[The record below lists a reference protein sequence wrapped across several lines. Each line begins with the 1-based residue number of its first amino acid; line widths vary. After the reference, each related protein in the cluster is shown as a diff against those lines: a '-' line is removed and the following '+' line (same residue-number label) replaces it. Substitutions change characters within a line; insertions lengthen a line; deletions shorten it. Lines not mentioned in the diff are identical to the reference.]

1 MLPKIENIKLQK
13 NNFPAQWQTV
23 LYRNYGFVE
32 NERLASV
39 LGTDVATI
47 IAEAARL
54 GLKDVKFN
62 REWLK
67 SGYLTIIKNNWYLLD
82 YEQMIE
88 LLGWDEKRLDY
99 VIKEEDFLN
108 VKLGFVKPRCEK
120 VKYFPLDANMI
131 KETER
136 AVKILNG
143 AGAEEARAFGFF
155 DNMPGEVSDCEIKAG
170 TRIIHGYITP
180 CGDTFGVDSE
190 VYLPDSLLK
199 KYAGV
204 GVNGLW
210 FHALLTDL
218 SFFPFK
224 NLGDRYLSRREN
236 LRKLVERCG
245 KFGLKVYLYLNEPRC
260 MSTADFIGKDDI
272 KGTENG
278 EFSALCMGTEKVRN
292 YLYEAVRDLFSDVR
306 DLGGAITITM
316 SENLT
321 HCHSVGECNCER
333 CVNSKPYEDAARV
346 NNIIMQAIKDS
357 GSSAELIANLW
368 GWSEFLGWTREETE
382 KGVALL
388 DKDISVLC
396 VSEYD
401 LKIKKGGVESRIIDY
416 SVSNPGPSEVTRNT
430 LSYARKLGHKIYAK
444 VQFNNSWECSSV
456 PYLPVFDLVYEHLVN
471 LKNIGVENYMM
482 SWTLGGWP
490 SVTLDLVNSFGK
502 DFDLD
507 EWYSNTFG
515 KNADKVHEAIKYL
528 CEGFRNYPFSIY
540 ALYYSPKT
548 NGYGNLW
555 EFDEENKQSCM
566 VNFSFDDYENWITPY
581 PYEIYISQMKKL
593 LEGFERGIEILD
605 QLKDDE
611 EIYELW
617 LYSSVAYLHFYAD
630 YDQTKFSFLK
640 RDLKNNSRQVAEILE
655 HAERATA
662 QLIDLQRKDA
672 KIGYE
677 ASNHYFYNTR
687 SLKEKLLN
695 LSNLK
700 DLLKKYQ

>member
-13 NNFPAQWQTV
+13 NNFPAFWQTV

-32 NERLASV
+32 EKRLADV
-39 LGTDVATI
+39 LDTDIKTVRTE
-47 IAEAARL
+47 AERL
-54 GLKDVKFN
+54 GLNNIEFN
-62 REWLK
+62 PEWLK
-67 SGYLTIIKNNWYLLD
+67 SGYLTIIKNNWFLLD
-82 YEQMIE
+82 YEQMCT

-99 VIKEEDFLN
+99 VVKEEDFLY
-108 VKLGFVKPRCEK
+108 VKLGFVKPYCGK
-120 VKYFPLDANMI
+120 VKYYALSEKEI

-136 AVKILNG
+136 AVKILNS
-143 AGAEEARAFGFF
+143 AGSDEARSFGFF
-155 DNMPGEVSDCEIKAG
+155 DFDMSESPLTVRAG

-180 CGDTFGVDSE
+180 CGDTFGIDSS
-190 VYLPDSLLK
+190 VYLPDSLLS
-199 KYAGV
+199 KYAAV

-210 FHALLTDL
+210 FHALLADL
-218 SFFPFK
+218 SPFPFRDK
-224 NLGDRYLSRREN
+224 GERYKERREN
-236 LRKLVERCG
+236 LSNTIKRCN
-245 KFGLKVYLYLNEPRC
+245 KFGIKVYLYFNEPRC
-260 MSTADFIGKDDI
+260 MSTEDFSGQEDI

-292 YLYEAVRDLFSDVR
+292 YLYEAVKGLFTEVKDI
-306 DLGGAITITM
+306 GGAITITM

-333 CVNSKPYEDAARV
+333 CKNSKPYEDAARV

-368 GWSEFLGWTREETE
+368 GWSEFLGWTREDTE

-416 SVSNPGPSEVTRNT
+416 SMSNPGPSEVTRNT

-490 SVTLDLVNSFGK
+490 SVTLDLVNSFGEN
-502 DFDLD
+502 FDLD
-507 EWYSNTFG
+507 GWYSRTFG
-515 KNADKVHEAIKYL
+515 KNSLKVHEAIKYL

-540 ALYYSPKT
+540 ALYNSPKT
-548 NGYGNLW
+548 HGYANLW
-555 EFDEENKQSCM
+555 EFGEENKQSCM
-566 VNFSFDDYENWITPY
+566 VCYSFDDYENWIKPY
-581 PYEIYISQMKKL
+581 PYEIYISHMKKL
-593 LEGFERGIEILD
+593 LDGFEKGIKILSD
-605 QLKDDE
+605 AKEDKKV
-611 EIYELW
+611 YELW

-630 YDQTKFSFLK
+630 YDQTVFSYLK
-640 RDLKNNSRQVAEILE
+640 RDLINNKEKISDILC
-655 HAERATA
+655 HAKKATEE
-662 QLIDLQRKDA
+662 LINLQRQDT

-677 ASNHYFYNTR
+677 ASNHYFYTTR

-695 LSNLK
+695 IENLK
-700 DLLKKYQ
+700 KELEYI